1 MNPFILIPFPSCS
14 RSLENQKQNK
24 MLMIRFI
31 SVYSDRTYIYV
42 FQFLLIAYQRHN
54 HGYNMTCIIV
64 TFDKLWNNNKN
75 KRQTEGTEEASDKRR
90 KIEELG
96 T

>member
-1 MNPFILIPFPSCS
+1 
-14 RSLENQKQNK
+14 
-24 MLMIRFI
+24 
-31 SVYSDRTYIYV
+31 
-42 FQFLLIAYQRHN
+42 
-54 HGYNMTCIIV
+54 MTCIIV